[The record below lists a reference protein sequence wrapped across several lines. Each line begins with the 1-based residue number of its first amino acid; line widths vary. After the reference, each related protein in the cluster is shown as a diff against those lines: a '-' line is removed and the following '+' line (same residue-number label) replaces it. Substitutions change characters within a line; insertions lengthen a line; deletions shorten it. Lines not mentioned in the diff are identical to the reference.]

1 MVSKKIYLLFLMNI
15 FLNGTIEP
23 FLKMHKLFIFHS
35 LQEEPRP
42 ANSLQMKGG
51 QGFRL
56 RIGDYR
62 VLYDIDDSSKLI
74 NLRRIGHRR
83 EIYRDL

>member
-1 MVSKKIYLLFLMNI
+1 MQ
-15 FLNGTIEP
+15 
-23 FLKMHKLFIFHS
+23 LK
-35 LQEEPRP
+35 EEPRP

-62 VLYDIDDSSKLI
+62 VLYDIDDSSQII

>member
-1 MVSKKIYLLFLMNI
+1 MSYQVNLPKTVQKQ
-15 FLNGTIEP
+15 LNALPQEP
-23 FLKMHKLFIFHS
+23 KQRILKALVQ
-35 LQEEPRP
+35 LQEEPKP
-42 ANSLQMKGG
+42 TNSLQMKGG

-62 VLYDIDDSSKLI
+62 VLYDIDDSSQII

>member
-1 MVSKKIYLLFLMNI
+1 MKELEDAYK
-15 FLNGTIEP
+15 EP
-23 FLKMHKLFIFHS
+23 VNNPD

-62 VLYDIDDSSKLI
+62 VLYDIDDSSQI
-74 NLRRIGHRR
+74 VNLRRIGHRR

>member
-1 MVSKKIYLLFLMNI
+1 MSYQINLPKTVQKQ
-15 FLNGTIEP
+15 LNELP
-23 FLKMHKLFIFHS
+23 QELKQRILKALEQ

-42 ANSLQMKGG
+42 ANSLQMKVG

-56 RIGDYR
+56 SIGDYR
-62 VLYDIDDSSKLI
+62 VLYDIDDSSQI
-74 NLRRIGHRR
+74 VNLRRIGHRR

>member
-1 MVSKKIYLLFLMNI
+1 MSYQVNLPKTVQKQ
-15 FLNGTIEP
+15 LNVLPQE
-23 FLKMHKLFIFHS
+23 LKQRILTVLIR

-62 VLYDIDDSSKLI
+62 VLYDIDDLALVV

>member
-1 MVSKKIYLLFLMNI
+1 MSYQVNLPKIVQKQ
-15 FLNGTIEP
+15 LNALPQEIKQRI
-23 FLKMHKLFIFHS
+23 LKSLVQ

-42 ANSLQMKGG
+42 VNSLQMKGG

-62 VLYDIDDSSKLI
+62 VLYDIDDSKQIL

>member
-1 MVSKKIYLLFLMNI
+1 MRYQVNLPKTVQKQ
-15 FLNGTIEP
+15 LNTLPQE
-23 FLKMHKLFIFHS
+23 LKQRILKTLVQ

-42 ANSLQMKGG
+42 VNSLQMKGG

-62 VLYDIDDSSKLI
+62 VLYDIDDGNKI
-74 NLRRIGHRR
+74 VNLRRIGHRR

>member
-1 MVSKKIYLLFLMNI
+1 MSYQVNLPKTVQKQLNALPQELKQRILKFLI
-15 FLNGTIEP
+15 Q
-23 FLKMHKLFIFHS
+23 

-42 ANSLQMKGG
+42 VNSLQMKGG

-62 VLYDIDDSSKLI
+62 ILYELMTLANWSTLDA
-74 NLRRIGHRR
+74 
-83 EIYRDL
+83 

>member
-1 MVSKKIYLLFLMNI
+1 MSYQVNLPKTVQKQLSALPQ
-15 FLNGTIEP
+15 E
-23 FLKMHKLFIFHS
+23 LKQRILKALAQ

-42 ANSLQMKGG
+42 VNSLQMKGG
-51 QGFRL
+51 QGFRV

-62 VLYDIDDSSKLI
+62 ILYDIDDSSQII

>member
-1 MVSKKIYLLFLMNI
+1 MSYQVNLPKTVQKQ
-15 FLNGTIEP
+15 LNALPQEIKQRI
-23 FLKMHKLFIFHS
+23 LKSLVQ

-42 ANSLQMKGG
+42 VNSLQMKGG

-62 VLYDIDDSSKLI
+62 VLYDIDDSKQIL

>member
-1 MVSKKIYLLFLMNI
+1 MSYQVNLPKTVQKQ
-15 FLNGTIEP
+15 LNALPQE
-23 FLKMHKLFIFHS
+23 LKQRILKALVQ
-35 LQEEPRP
+35 LQNEPRP

-62 VLYDIDDSSKLI
+62 VLYDIDDIRHII

>member
-1 MVSKKIYLLFLMNI
+1 
-15 FLNGTIEP
+15 
-23 FLKMHKLFIFHS
+23 
-35 LQEEPRP
+35 
-42 ANSLQMKGG
+42 MKGG

-62 VLYDIDDSSKLI
+62 VLYDIDDSSQII

>member
-1 MVSKKIYLLFLMNI
+1 MSYQVNLPKTVQKQLNI
-15 FLNGTIEP
+15 LPQE
-23 FLKMHKLFIFHS
+23 LKQRILKTLVQ

-42 ANSLQMKGG
+42 VNSLQMKGG

-62 VLYDIDDSSKLI
+62 VLYDIDDGNKI
-74 NLRRIGHRR
+74 VNLRRIGHRR

>member
-1 MVSKKIYLLFLMNI
+1 MSYQVNLPKTVQKQLNI
-15 FLNGTIEP
+15 LPQE
-23 FLKMHKLFIFHS
+23 LKQRILKALVQ

-42 ANSLQMKGG
+42 VNSLQMKGG

-62 VLYDIDDSSKLI
+62 VLYDIDDGNKI
-74 NLRRIGHRR
+74 VNLRRIGHRR

>member
-1 MVSKKIYLLFLMNI
+1 MSYQVNLPKTVQKQLNALPQELKQRILKALMQ
-15 FLNGTIEP
+15 
-23 FLKMHKLFIFHS
+23 LK
-35 LQEEPRP
+35 EEPRP

-51 QGFRL
+51 QGFQL

-62 VLYDIDDSSKLI
+62 VLYDIDDSSQII

>member
-35 LQEEPRP
+35 LASIAPP
-42 ANSLQMKGG
+42 SPTDSDGGTKKLPKG
-51 QGFRL
+51 
-56 RIGDYR
+56 
-62 VLYDIDDSSKLI
+62 
-74 NLRRIGHRR
+74 
-83 EIYRDL
+83 

>member
-1 MVSKKIYLLFLMNI
+1 MSYQVNLPKAVQKQ
-15 FLNGTIEP
+15 LNTLPQE
-23 FLKMHKLFIFHS
+23 LKQRILKALVQ

-62 VLYDIDDSSKLI
+62 VLYEIDDSSQI
-74 NLRRIGHRR
+74 VNLRRIGHRR
-83 EIYRDL
+83 EIYQDL

>member
-1 MVSKKIYLLFLMNI
+1 MSYQVNLPKTVQKQ
-15 FLNGTIEP
+15 LNTLPQE
-23 FLKMHKLFIFHS
+23 LKQRILKALVQ

-42 ANSLQMKGG
+42 VNSLQMKGG

-62 VLYDIDDSSKLI
+62 VLYDIDDSSKI
-74 NLRRIGHRR
+74 VNLRRIGHRR

>member
-1 MVSKKIYLLFLMNI
+1 MSYQVNLPKTVQKQ
-15 FLNGTIEP
+15 LNVLPQE
-23 FLKMHKLFIFHS
+23 LKQRILKALVQ
-35 LQEEPRP
+35 LQDEPRP

-62 VLYDIDDSSKLI
+62 VLYDIDDISHII

>member
-1 MVSKKIYLLFLMNI
+1 MSYQVNLPKTVQKQ
-15 FLNGTIEP
+15 LNALPQE
-23 FLKMHKLFIFHS
+23 LKQRILKTLVQ
-35 LQEEPRP
+35 LQEDPRP
-42 ANSLQMKGG
+42 FNSLQMKGG

-62 VLYDIDDSSKLI
+62 VLYDIDDSSQII

>member
-1 MVSKKIYLLFLMNI
+1 MSYQVNLPKTVQKQ
-15 FLNGTIEP
+15 LNALPQE
-23 FLKMHKLFIFHS
+23 LKQRILKALVH
-35 LQEEPRP
+35 LQEEPKP

-62 VLYDIDDSSKLI
+62 VLYDIDDSSQII

>member
-1 MVSKKIYLLFLMNI
+1 MSYQVNLPKIVQKQ
-15 FLNGTIEP
+15 LNALPQEIKQRI
-23 FLKMHKLFIFHS
+23 LKSLVQ

-42 ANSLQMKGG
+42 VNSLQMKGG

-62 VLYDIDDSSKLI
+62 VLYDIDDSKQIL

-83 EIYRDL
+83 EIYQNL

>member
-1 MVSKKIYLLFLMNI
+1 MSYQVNLPKSVQKQ
-15 FLNGTIEP
+15 LNTLPKE
-23 FLKMHKLFIFHS
+23 LKQRILNALVQ

-62 VLYDIDDSSKLI
+62 VLYDIDDISHII

>member
-1 MVSKKIYLLFLMNI
+1 MRYQVNLPKTVQKQ
-15 FLNGTIEP
+15 LNTLPQE
-23 FLKMHKLFIFHS
+23 LKQRILKTLVQ

-42 ANSLQMKGG
+42 VNSLQMKGG

-62 VLYDIDDSSKLI
+62 VLYDIDDGNKI
-74 NLRRIGHRR
+74 VNLRRIGHRR
-83 EIYRDL
+83 EIW

>member
-1 MVSKKIYLLFLMNI
+1 MSYQVNLPKAVQKQ
-15 FLNGTIEP
+15 LNTLPQE
-23 FLKMHKLFIFHS
+23 LKQRILKALVQ

-42 ANSLQMKGG
+42 VNSLQMKGG

-62 VLYDIDDSSKLI
+62 VLYDIDDSSQI
-74 NLRRIGHRR
+74 VNLRRIGHRR